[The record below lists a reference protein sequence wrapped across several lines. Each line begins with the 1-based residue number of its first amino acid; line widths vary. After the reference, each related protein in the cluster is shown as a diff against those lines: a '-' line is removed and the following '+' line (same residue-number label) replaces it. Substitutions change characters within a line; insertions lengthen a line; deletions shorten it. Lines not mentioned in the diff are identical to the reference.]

1 MHDIT
6 APHHANFSVPK
17 AKAALLLGVLVA
29 GVGNSF
35 VFAIL
40 PPIGREMGFSELQVG
55 SLITASA
62 LFFMLGAPIWGNLS
76 EAWGRK
82 PVILTALVMY
92 FFTTILFAIIVQ
104 MRLSDAI
111 PMLTAY
117 GLLVGLRIVFAVGIC
132 GIFPAS
138 QAYMADLTSLD
149 QRTAGMSLI
158 GIAMGVGMISGP
170 ALAAGF
176 SGFGL
181 TLPFYVVAGIAV
193 PAGLMV
199 MAFVVEQPREAH
211 AAAEAAQDAPL
222 RALLPLFVIS
232 TFIMTNLSCIQVSSG
247 FYFQDK
253 FDLSAA
259 ETARAVGIGLMA
271 SGLASVTAQVVLVQR
286 IGLRPRTLLRSG
298 VPCALVGLLLLTTMD
313 SYPMLVL
320 GMVFFGLGMGQ
331 IMPGTI
337 ASISMRAG
345 IHQQGRVAGFNTSA
359 QGLGYIIGPL
369 VGAYFYTISPTL
381 PYQICFGLLVVLLI
395 DVYFVAKLPN

>member
-1 MHDIT
+1 MHDT
-6 APHHANFSVPK
+6 AAQHPSTFSIPK
-17 AKAALLLGVLVA
+17 AKAALLLGILVA

-62 LFFMLGAPIWGNLS
+62 LFFMLSAPIWGAVS
-76 EAWGRK
+76 ESWGRR
-82 PVILTALVMY
+82 PVILTALVIY
-92 FFTTILFAIIVQ
+92 CLTTILFAIIVH

-117 GLLVGLRIVFAVGIC
+117 GLLIGLRICFAVGIC

-138 QAYMADLTSLD
+138 QAYMADITTLE

-170 ALAAGF
+170 GLAAAF

-181 TLPFYVVAGIAV
+181 TLPFYAVAALSI

-199 MAFVVEQPREAH
+199 LAYIVELPRETH
-211 AAAEAAQDAPL
+211 AEHEALDSIDF
-222 RALLPLFVIS
+222 RALFPLFVIS
-232 TFIMTNLSCIQVSSG
+232 TLIMTTLSCLQVASG

-253 FDLSAA
+253 FNLDAA

-271 SGLASVTAQVVLVQR
+271 SGAASVTAQIVLVQR
-286 IGLRPRTLLRSG
+286 MGLRPKTLLRWG
-298 VPCALVGLLLLTTMD
+298 VPCALTGVFILQTADQYGLL
-313 SYPMLVL
+313 VF
-320 GMVFFGLGMGQ
+320 GMVIFGLGMGQ

-337 ASISMRAG
+337 ASISIKAG
-345 IHQQGRVAGFNTSA
+345 IHQQGRVAGLNTSA

-369 VGAYFYTISPTL
+369 LGAHFYTVNPIL
-381 PYQICFGLLVVLLI
+381 PYQICFGLLFILLLNVRFI
-395 DVYFVAKLPN
+395 AKLPG